1 MADVN
6 EKRFTNVRIQ
16 HRTKTSAEWLAVTEA
31 PLKGELCVEL
41 NVNESGS
48 AVSTKIKIGDGHT
61 LFKDLAYVGG
71 NDAHVIET
79 EALAKGSDHMTAINA
94 LTGSLELHAGDIAIV
109 KEIIDGSDPQS
120 QSSDTK
126 LAYTA
131 YVYDG
136 TAWKAMDGNYSADN
150 VYFDADLTYTA
161 NIGTK
166 TVPASGS
173 GKISAKGKNVKQVL
187 SDILALE
194 KNPNKTLP
202 AVSFS
207 AQSGFGTF
215 EIGTKKTLTYT
226 AALSAGSYTYGP
238 ATGITAQSWS
248 VVCDGKTLTTA
259 TGSFTDVVAE
269 STPKNIVAT
278 ATYNEGAIPKTNLG
292 NDYPDGKI
300 AAGSASK
307 TSNNL
312 TGVRYMFYGPMTT
325 DAALNSAS
333 IRGLGHKEASA
344 NKTIATFGAGAGAV
358 KVVVAVPSGKRI
370 TKVLMPSAM
379 NADVTTAF
387 VQQSATVDVEGAE
400 GYTAAAYTVY
410 VYQPASIDAGETY
423 AITIG

>member
-16 HRTKTSAEWLAVTEA
+16 HRTKTSAEWLAVSEA

-41 NVNESGS
+41 NVNETGS
-48 AVSTKIKIGDGHT
+48 AVSTKIKIGDGQT

-79 EALAKGSDHMTAINA
+79 GVLAKGADHITAINA

-109 KEIIDGSDPQS
+109 KEKIDDNTNG
-120 QSSDTK
+120 K
-126 LAYTA
+126 VAYTA
-131 YVYDG
+131 YIYDG

-150 VYFDADLTYTA
+150 VYFDADLIYTA

-166 TVPASGS
+166 TVPSSGS
-173 GKISAKGKNVKQVL
+173 GTISAKGKNVKQVL
-187 SDILALE
+187 ADILALE
-194 KNPNKTLP
+194 KNPSKTVP

-207 AQSGFGTF
+207 AQNGFGTY

-259 TGSFTDVVAE
+259 TGTFTDVVAE
-269 STPKNIVAT
+269 STAKNIVAT
-278 ATYNEGAIPKTNLG
+278 ATYNEGAVPKTNLG
-292 NDYPDGKI
+292 NDYPAGKI

-307 TSNNL
+307 TSSNL
-312 TGVRYMFYGPMTT
+312 TGVRFMFYGPMTT
-325 DAALNSAS
+325 DAALNSEN
-333 IRGLGHKEASA
+333 IRALSKKEGAAKKTLG
-344 NKTIATFGAGAGAV
+344 TFGAGAGAV
-358 KVVVAVPSGKRI
+358 KVVVAVPAGYKV

-387 VQQSATVDVEGAE
+387 VKQNVQVDVEGAN
-400 GYTAAAYTVY
+400 GYTATKYDVW